1 MVALA
6 AVSGCFMQHDE
17 DLLDEAEAE
26 AEGDAYAYEGCA
38 PPPYEPEDGCGYD
51 EWTGTTG
58 DIDLAADYLPAFG
71 ELPVDSVIRARG
83 NDLCGVYSCGASS
96 DIEPSDS
103 IETCACSAF
112 AACEAR
118 HIRSAYGA
126 AVGPCTQDLFVVP
139 QATGCVV
146 ERYAGCAALG
156 RYTHEV
162 FQEMRCVAD
171 GIELDGLISSA
182 EVSVSPR

>member
-1 MVALA
+1 MHAKHQVGQVREARVALHLSQRGWWVFA
-6 AVSGCFMQHDE
+6 PTYAVAG
-17 DLLDEAEAE
+17 
-26 AEGDAYAYEGCA
+26 
-38 PPPYEPEDGCGYD
+38 P
-51 EWTGTTG
+51 
-58 DIDLAADYLPAFG
+58 IDRLAVHPW
-71 ELPVDSVIRARG
+71 
-83 NDLCGVYSCGASS
+83 S

-162 FQEMRCVAD
+162 FQEMRCVGD